1 MEKVMATLE
10 GAIDKNDGASL
21 GAALKAAY
29 AINPPL
35 DHQMVNFKTL
45 SFYFFLHS
53 VPWLPLRLT
62 CDSPASA

>member
-35 DHQMVNFKTL
+35 DHQMVNGKHCRL
-45 SFYFFLHS
+45 CHLFYRQRSLH
-53 VPWLPLRLT
+53 
-62 CDSPASA
+62 A